1 MQTLTSI
8 TDLTERVLATLQ
20 DLGAQRRVVVG
31 LVGEPGSGKS
41 TVAQALAEDLGS
53 HGAVTTVVPMDG
65 FHLANVELA
74 RLGLAARKGAPD
86 TFDAL
91 GYAALLHR
99 LRTST
104 GETVY
109 APAFERSIEE
119 AVAGSIPVLSE
130 TSVVVTEGNYLL
142 VSEGTWTTDPART
155 GCVPGTCASV
165 GPRRRPRRGSRP
177 WTSRMP
183 PSSDRRCRAPTSPS
197 VSGSRHRV
205 AGQGT
210 AYDSFCVG
218 GAVRIT
224 GGPRRG
230 RGHS

>member
-104 GETVY
+104 DETVY

-142 VSEGTWTTDPART
+142 VSEGLWAR
-155 GCVPGTCASV
+155 VAPLLDLSCALHV
-165 GPRRRPRRGSRP
+165 DDGSRSDWLRARHVRFGRSEEEAAAWVEAVDEP
-177 WTSRMP
+177 NAALVRSTMP
-183 PSSDRRCRAPTSPS
+183 RAD
-197 VSGSRHRV
+197 V
-205 AGQGT
+205 ALRLG
-210 AYDSFCVG
+210 
-218 GAVRIT
+218 
-224 GGPRRG
+224 
-230 RGHS
+230 

>member
-1 MQTLTSI
+1 
-8 TDLTERVLATLQ
+8 
-20 DLGAQRRVVVG
+20 
-31 LVGEPGSGKS
+31 
-41 TVAQALAEDLGS
+41 
-53 HGAVTTVVPMDG
+53 MDG

-104 GETVY
+104 DETVY

-142 VSEGTWTTDPART
+142 VSEGLWAR
-155 GCVPGTCASV
+155 VAPLLDLSCALHV
-165 GPRRRPRRGSRP
+165 DDGSRSDWLRARHVRFGRSEEEAAAWVEAVDEP
-177 WTSRMP
+177 NAALVRSTMP
-183 PSSDRRCRAPTSPS
+183 RAD
-197 VSGSRHRV
+197 V
-205 AGQGT
+205 ALRLG
-210 AYDSFCVG
+210 
-218 GAVRIT
+218 
-224 GGPRRG
+224 
-230 RGHS
+230 